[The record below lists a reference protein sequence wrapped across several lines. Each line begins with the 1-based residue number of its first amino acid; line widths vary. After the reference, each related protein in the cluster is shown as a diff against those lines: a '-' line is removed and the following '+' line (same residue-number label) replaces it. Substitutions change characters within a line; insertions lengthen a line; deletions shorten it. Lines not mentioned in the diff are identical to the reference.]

1 MGTKKKA
8 YTAKEIKAE
17 VLSLFPVSFI
27 VAYAFDIVYG
37 FFYYRSFKPTSFFDT
52 GSYYQAATNLL
63 NGKVDL
69 FRTPVYPLFLHTVE
83 LLDKKNLTEIV
94 MAVQII
100 VFYLSIFF
108 FFKTLEQFTS
118 NSVMKCVGTILY
130 GCMSSVIAFNFYV
143 LTESFAISG
152 TTLFCYLIV
161 RFAKE
166 HKPAFLA
173 WCIAL
178 TLFLTMLR
186 PSMVFLF
193 VVDGVAV
200 LPLIAR
206 MIRKKK
212 AGTCL
217 VPVIT
222 LVLSVAALFGYMAKN
237 KMDNNYFGIS
247 YVSDMNRFYDVVQA
261 DIWRDNS
268 NTLIVSD
275 LYNRIEEGNTEAL
288 TAAIDS
294 EIYNRDMANDPYR
307 IADFNKEAIS
317 KHKVEYLKFLIKKI
331 FRMGSYNTAYNLTHD
346 SYYFRDEA
354 NKDIVWIGDFF
365 DFNVNFSYLICLV
378 TWIMAA
384 SVLVERKKL
393 LAGEFM
399 ISLMI
404 AGQLAVNIL
413 TGPAEF
419 HRLNVICYP
428 LTILLTF
435 ACVGLALD
443 RIKSGI
449 PEKTKQN

>member
-1 MGTKKKA
+1 MGNKKKPKS
-8 YTAKEIKAE
+8 AKEIKAE
-17 VLSLFPVSFI
+17 VLSVFPVPFI
-27 VAYAFDIVYG
+27 LAYVFDIVYG
-37 FFYYRSFKPTSFFDT
+37 FFYYRSFKATSFFDT
-52 GSYYQAATNLL
+52 GSYFNAALNLMK
-63 NGKVDL
+63 GRVDL
-69 FRTPVYPLFLHTVE
+69 FRTPVYPLFLHLVE
-83 LLDKKNLTEIV
+83 KVDKDNIANIC
-94 MAVQII
+94 MAVQIA
-100 VFYLSIFF
+100 VFYISIYF
-108 FFKTLEQFTS
+108 FFKTMEQFTS
-118 NSVMKCVGTILY
+118 NRVMLTVGTIIY
-130 GCMSSVIAFNFYV
+130 GCMSPVITFNFYV

-161 RFAKE
+161 IYAKKY
-166 HKPAFLA
+166 KPGYLA
-173 WCIAL
+173 GCIAL

-186 PSMVFLF
+186 PSMVFLY
-193 VVDGVAV
+193 VVSGIAV
-200 LPLIAR
+200 IPLIVR
-206 MIRKKK
+206 MFRKKQY
-212 AGTCL
+212 GMNL
-217 VPVIT
+217 VTVIAF
-222 LVLSVAALFGYMAKN
+222 VLSVSALFGYMTKN
-237 KMDNNYFGIS
+237 KMDNNYFGLS

-346 SYYFRDEA
+346 SYYLRDEA

-443 RIKSGI
+443 RIKSSI